1 MSLGAWLVLP
11 FTGLELL
18 ILGGGFYLASVAGH
32 SREVIEI
39 DGDHLRV
46 LRGRGASSG
55 GCSAPPLLDTG
66 DPVPRPRAAGIPSRL
81 VLRCH
86 GRRLEVAT
94 KLVEAER
101 EDLAAEL
108 QGWLGLQHASIE
120 RREAESLNP
129 GLTSPAQQAHREG
142 IWQ

>member
-1 MSLGAWLVLP
+1 VLP

-18 ILGGGFYLASVAGH
+18 VLGAGFYLSSLAGH

-39 DGDHLRV
+39 DGDDLRV
-46 LRGRGASSG
+46 LRGGSRLQEVARLPRYWTQATLSRDPRGWY
-55 GCSAPPLLDTG
+55 
-66 DPVPRPRAAGIPSRL
+66 PSRL

-86 GRRLEVAT
+86 GRRVEVAT
-94 KLVEAER
+94 RLIEAER

-108 QGWLGLQHASIE
+108 QGWLGLEHASIE
-120 RREAESLNP
+120 RREPEVLIP
-129 GLTSPAQQAHREG
+129 GLTSPAQQAQREG